1 MLNCNSW
8 SGICFFISLSIVHVQ
23 QGSLLRSNWWASRSI
38 NDGSLCS
45 FQELFN
51 IFKTQCSWSFTG
63 KIIHISTEWNE
74 HCKDHFSIWIA
85 WFFFKWSYAR
95 SECKILNSRF
105 IRNCKN
111 SIMIIFFWCFGPLW
125 ITWPVQSLKYFQT
138 KCSQGWFIGTLFKPY
153 FHGGLLCL

>member
-85 WFFFKWSYAR
+85 WFFFNEVMHVVNAKYLILDSLGIVKTPSWSFFLMFWAPLDHLASSK
-95 SECKILNSRF
+95 SE
-105 IRNCKN
+105 
-111 SIMIIFFWCFGPLW
+111 IFSNKMFPRLIYWNTF
-125 ITWPVQSLKYFQT
+125 
-138 KCSQGWFIGTLFKPY
+138 
-153 FHGGLLCL
+153 